1 MLLYFAKTG
10 IRGLA
15 KVSAGGHNGMSAAL
29 RRRTSRQHQAL
40 RYARSNEAVSIDRF
54 LQRKRLHASKNQLS
68 TTFIEIRQSTG
79 TSLDTG
85 HVFVSFQL

>member
-40 RYARSNEAVSIDRF
+40 RSIERGCI
-54 LQRKRLHASKNQLS
+54 H
-68 TTFIEIRQSTG
+68 
-79 TSLDTG
+79 
-85 HVFVSFQL
+85 